1 MERIV
6 SSSNVSSTG
15 RRVAAR
21 TGRRVAVGVVS
32 LLLAAAAAPAQ
43 ERWSWPE
50 RAENL
55 QQLPEDFP
63 PERLRAV
70 MTGFTRALG
79 VRCSHCHVGEEG
91 QPLSTYDFP
100 SDDNPKKVTARG
112 MLAMLGTINDQLD
125 EIRPKGP
132 EPVNMWCHTCHRGR
146 PRPATLDEELAAVHQ
161 AEGVEAMIAHYRD
174 LRARFHGRGAY
185 DFGERTLNALGYG
198 LLGAGQHDDAIAVFR
213 LNAEQF
219 PDSGNVWDSLAEA
232 YLKAGHREQA
242 IVFYQKSLELDPGN
256 ANAAA
261 RLGELRGAL
270 AAPEPDAPEPAA
282 PETP

>member
-1 MERIV
+1 MKHRSIPLLTTLILSAV
-6 SSSNVSSTG
+6 SFG
-15 RRVAAR
+15 RAASQADW
-21 TGRRVAVGVVS
+21 T
-32 LLLAAAAAPAQ
+32 
-43 ERWSWPE
+43 WPE

-55 QQLPEDFP
+55 RVLPEDFP

-70 MTGFTRALG
+70 MTGFTRSLG
-79 VRCSHCHVGEEG
+79 VRCAHCHVGEEG
-91 QPLSTYDFP
+91 RPLSEYDFA
-100 SDDNPKKVTARG
+100 SDENSNKRTARV
-112 MLAMLGTINDQLD
+112 MLEMLGTINEDYLD
-125 EIRPKGP
+125 RIEPTGP
-132 EPVNMWCHTCHRGR
+132 ERVNMWCHTCHRGR

-185 DFGERTLNALGYG
+185 DFGEGTLNALGYG